1 MRLAASVSIF
11 CWFIVSP
18 KLCTAELPP
27 ANADGDSIAIAES
40 RICDRGDSDGIESPG
55 QIVVAYFTPR
65 DRKPAS
71 EHTQRISRIVE
82 EAGSFYCRELQR
94 HGFPN
99 REMSVLRNENGTVD
113 IIDVVGRGR
122 DRDYDKPD
130 GQKIRNETV
139 AVLRQRGIDP
149 SRIVL
154 LLFCNLMDYDPVAS
168 KISHHSPY
176 YGGGNHLTGTAW
188 QCDSEIL
195 DPLRFK
201 DPTPLRDGEYGR
213 ITIGKHNSIFIGG
226 VIHELG
232 HALSLPHCRQRVDE
246 AERGTALMGSG
257 NRTYAQ
263 ELRNE
268 GRGTFLTQAHAMRLA
283 AHPVFNKRVAS
294 TLYDQPQ
301 VDWTE
306 LNIRTASDGGI
317 QVGGNVQSSIP
328 IHGFIAYFDPE
339 GGSDYDATTAT
350 AVPNANGALL
360 FHSGALRPGRSA
372 ELRLVA
378 CHVNGSTTMERFSYT
393 VDATGRA
400 DLSKIRTARELG
412 QVLEALRQSDL
423 DEAEK
428 RLKRILQRDETLS
441 ETGAKLVDRFRSFA
455 STAGLDPNNLP
466 ASVRELPLT
475 RLTPS
480 IEKVGWI
487 RPTYDAVP
495 EKQRLLSLDG
505 DFFASGIYGHAP
517 AQHEYPLQGQW
528 KRLRGRCGLQ
538 TGHPGKVTFQ
548 IWGDGKQ
555 LWKSG
560 PVSPGPGAAYDL
572 DVTAVENLSLR
583 VGDAGNGTA
592 ADWGIWVTPTL
603 SR

>member
-11 CWFIVSP
+11 CWFIVSL

-27 ANADGDSIAIAES
+27 TNADGDSIAIAES
-40 RICDRGDSDGIESPG
+40 RIRDRGDSDGIESPG

-71 EHTQRISRIVE
+71 KHTQRISRIVE
-82 EAGSFYCRELQR
+82 EAGSFFCRELQR

-113 IIDVVGRGR
+113 IINVVGRGR

-139 AVLRQRGIDP
+139 AVLRQCGINP

-328 IHGFIAYFDPE
+328 IHGFIAYFDPK

-350 AVPNANGALL
+350 AVPNATGALSL
-360 FHSGALRPGRSA
+360 HSGPLRPGRSA

-378 CHVNGSTTMERFSYT
+378 CHINGSTTMERFSYT
-393 VDATGRA
+393 VDASGRA

-423 DEAEK
+423 NEAEK
-428 RLKRILQRDETLS
+428 RLKRIVQRDETLS

-480 IEKVGWI
+480 IERVGWI

-517 AQHEYPLQGQW
+517 AQHEYLLRGQW

-555 LWKSG
+555 LWNSG
-560 PVSPGPGAAYDL
+560 PVSPGPGAEYDL
-572 DVTAVENLSLR
+572 DVTAVENLSLH
-583 VGDAGNGTA
+583 VGDAGNGTG
-592 ADWGIWVTPTL
+592 ADWGIWVQPTL

>member
-1 MRLAASVSIF
+1 MRLAVSVCFLCSSIF
-11 CWFIVSP
+11 SSTICV
-18 KLCTAELPP
+18 AELPP
-27 ANADGDSIAIAES
+27 AKADRESIVIAES
-40 RICDRGDSDGIESPG
+40 RIRDRGDSDGIESPG

-71 EHTQRISRIVE
+71 QHTQRIRRIVE
-82 EAGSFYCRELQR
+82 EAGTFYRQELQR
-94 HGFPN
+94 HGFPD
-99 REMSVLRNENGTVD
+99 RQMSVLRNEKGAVD
-113 IIDVVGRGR
+113 IINVVGRDR
-122 DRDYDKPD
+122 DSDYDKPD

-149 SRIVL
+149 NRIVL

-168 KISHHSPY
+168 TISHHSPY

-232 HALSLPHCRQRVDE
+232 HALSLPHCRQRNDE

-283 AHPVFNKRVAS
+283 AHPVFNKRVAT
-294 TLYDQPQ
+294 TLYDRPQ

-306 LNIRTASDGGI
+306 LAIRAASDGGI
-317 QVGGNVQSSIP
+317 QIGGTIQSSIP

-339 GGSDYDATTAT
+339 GGGDYDATTAT
-350 AVPNANGALL
+350 AVPNANGD
-360 FHSGALRPGRSA
+360 FSMHSGPLRPGRSA

-378 CHVNGSTTMERFSYT
+378 CHVNGSTSMERFSYT
-393 VDATGRA
+393 VDATGSA
-400 DLSKIRTARELG
+400 DLSRIRTARELG
-412 QVLEALRQSDL
+412 HVLETLRQSNV

-428 RLKRILQRDETLS
+428 RLKRISRQDDTLG
-441 ETGAKLVDRFRSFA
+441 ETGAALIERFRSFE
-455 STAGLDPNNLP
+455 STKSLDPNNLP
-466 ASVRELPLT
+466 ASVREFPLT
-475 RLTPS
+475 RLPPS

-487 RPTYDAVP
+487 RPTYNGVP

-505 DFFASGIYGHAP
+505 DFFASGIYAHAP
-517 AQHEYPLQGQW
+517 AQHDYPLQGQW

-538 TGHPGKVTFQ
+538 TGHPGKVTFE

-555 LWKSG
+555 LWNSG
-560 PVSPGPGAAYDL
+560 PVSPGPGEDYDL
-572 DVTAVENLSLR
+572 DVTTVENLSLR
-583 VGDAGNGTA
+583 VGDAGNGTG
-592 ADWGIWVTPTL
+592 ADWGIWVAPTL